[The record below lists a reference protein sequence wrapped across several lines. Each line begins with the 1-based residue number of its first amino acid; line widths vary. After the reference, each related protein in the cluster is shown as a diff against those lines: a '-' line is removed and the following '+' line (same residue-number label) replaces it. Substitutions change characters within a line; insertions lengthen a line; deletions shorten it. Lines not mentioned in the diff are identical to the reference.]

1 MIGVV
6 VLAAGAGRRFSGEH
20 HKLHTEVGGRPL
32 HRWAIDAAV
41 EAGLGPVF
49 VVTGAVELDLPEPV
63 VGVPNPRW
71 EEGIATSLQ
80 AGIGAAREA
89 GCDAVVVGLA
99 DQPGVVAE
107 AWQLVAAA
115 DATPLAVATYD
126 GERGNP
132 VRIAATAWDELPTS
146 GDEGARLL
154 LRRCPEL
161 VSEVPCPGSP
171 DDVDTVE
178 DLRRWS

>member
-1 MIGVV
+1 LIAAV
-6 VLAAGAGRRFSGEH
+6 VLAAGAGRRFSAEH
-20 HKLHTEVGGRPL
+20 HKLRSDVGGRPL
-32 HRWAIDAAV
+32 YSWAVDAALD
-41 EAGLGPVF
+41 AGLGPVF
-49 VVTGAVELDLPEPV
+49 VVTGAVPLDLPDAV
-63 VGVPNPRW
+63 VEVANPRW
-71 EEGIATSLQ
+71 AEGIASSLQ
-80 AGIGAAREA
+80 AAIDAARDA

-107 AWQLVAAA
+107 AWRRVGGSS
-115 DATPLAVATYD
+115 ATPLAVATYA
-126 GERGNP
+126 GVRGNP
-132 VRIAATAWDELPTS
+132 VRIAAEVWPQLPTA